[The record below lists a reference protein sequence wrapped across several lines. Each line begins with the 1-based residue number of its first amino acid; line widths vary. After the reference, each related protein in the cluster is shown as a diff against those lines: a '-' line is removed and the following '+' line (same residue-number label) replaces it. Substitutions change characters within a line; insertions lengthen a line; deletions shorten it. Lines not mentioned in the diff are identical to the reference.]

1 LIAFE
6 NLEVR
11 YAGSAV
17 PALKGLSLSLD
28 RGIVGLLGPNGA
40 GKSTLLKA
48 LLGLLIPS
56 RGSGTVLG
64 VALGATEAAR
74 LRARIGYM
82 PEYDAL
88 IEDASAY
95 EQVAFWGELSGL
107 APEAARDRAHEVLY
121 FVGLDESRY
130 RPVSGYSTGMRQRVK
145 LAQALV
151 HSPELIFLDE
161 PTNGLDP
168 DGRRRMLDLVLRVHA
183 ELGTG
188 VILASHLLGDVERVA
203 DQLVILDQGQIKAA
217 GSMAGLRKAL
227 SKRVELRFLDPLD
240 AAQESRIQR
249 AESEVEVWRSLV
261 PGNAFRTDRPSPF
274 MESLFGATWP
284 DRVKTTPDAPLVG
297 ADGVTYRVR
306 SRILHHQERL
316 GWYERDDDTQP
327 GHRGFLAGWTVG
339 LGMDNAAES
348 ARIQTL
354 LRSWGADVESWGTV
368 PPREGPYPSVL
379 LWAREPSIL
388 SVWREDD
395 LLRRR
400 PRWIQIGGPTTEGPH
415 ARLEPGASEDGLR
428 HLLEKLLSRR

>member
-1 LIAFE
+1 MVPKPNGVRLVAAFDPEIEPIRLETPLIAFE

-11 YAGSAV
+11 YTAMAA
-17 PALKGLSLSLD
+17 PALKGLTLSLE

-48 LLGLLIPS
+48 LLGLLPPS
-56 RGSGTVLG
+56 GGSGTVLG
-64 VALGATEAAR
+64 VPLGTAGSAR

-183 ELGTG
+183 ELDTG

-217 GSMAGLRKAL
+217 GSMAGLRRAL
-227 SKRVELRFLDPLD
+227 AKRVELRFLDPLD
-240 AAQESRIQR
+240 GAQEAALAGLGTVLEARNGLYDLELGEADPAGIFR
-249 AESEVEVWRSLV
+249 WAE
-261 PGNAFRTDRPSPF
+261 AQ
-274 MESLFGATWP
+274 GATLVQVTP
-284 DRVKTTPDAPLVG
+284 RHDRLDEV
-297 ADGVTYRVR
+297 
-306 SRILHHQERL
+306 
-316 GWYERDDDTQP
+316 
-327 GHRGFLAGWTVG
+327 
-339 LGMDNAAES
+339 
-348 ARIQTL
+348 L
-354 LRSWGADVESWGTV
+354 LRALHGDAVA
-368 PPREGPYPSVL
+368 
-379 LWAREPSIL
+379 ARE
-388 SVWREDD
+388 EC
-395 LLRRR
+395 
-400 PRWIQIGGPTTEGPH
+400 
-415 ARLEPGASEDGLR
+415 
-428 HLLEKLLSRR
+428 

>member
-11 YAGSAV
+11 YGAAAA
-17 PALKGLSLSLD
+17 PALKGLTLSLE
-28 RGIVGLLGPNGA
+28 RGIVGLLGPNGS
-40 GKSTLLKA
+40 GKSTLLKT
-48 LLGLLIPS
+48 LLGLLSPS

-64 VALGATEAAR
+64 VPLGVPEAAR
-74 LRARIGYM
+74 LRGRIGYM

-107 APEAARDRAHEVLY
+107 APEASRDRAHEVLY
-121 FVGLDESRY
+121 FVGLDEARY

-203 DQLVILDQGQIKAA
+203 DQLVILDQGQIKAS

-227 SKRVELRFLDPLD
+227 ARRVELRFLDPLD
-240 AAQESRIQR
+240 AAQEGALAQLGILQSAGNGLYDLELHE
-249 AESEVEVWRSLV
+249 AEPLGV
-261 PGNAFRTDRPSPF
+261 FRWAQAQ
-274 MESLFGATWP
+274 GATLVQLTP
-284 DRVKTTPDAPLVG
+284 RHDRLDEV
-297 ADGVTYRVR
+297 
-306 SRILHHQERL
+306 
-316 GWYERDDDTQP
+316 
-327 GHRGFLAGWTVG
+327 
-339 LGMDNAAES
+339 
-348 ARIQTL
+348 L
-354 LRSWGADVESWGTV
+354 LRALHGNGAS
-368 PPREGPYPSVL
+368 GPAP
-379 LWAREPSIL
+379 
-388 SVWREDD
+388 
-395 LLRRR
+395 
-400 PRWIQIGGPTTEGPH
+400 GPMP
-415 ARLEPGASEDGLR
+415 LEPAEGLSSPT
-428 HLLEKLLSRR
+428 EC

>member
-11 YAGSAV
+11 YAGAPE
-17 PALKGLSLSLD
+17 PALKGLTLALD

-48 LLGLLIPS
+48 LLGLLTPS
-56 RGSGTVLG
+56 RGSGSVLG
-64 VALGATEAAR
+64 VALGAPEAAR

-107 APEAARDRAHEVLY
+107 APEASRDRAHEVLY
-121 FVGLDESRY
+121 FVGLDEARY

-168 DGRRRMLDLVLRVHA
+168 DGRRRMLELVLRVHA

-203 DQLVILDQGQIKAA
+203 DQLVILDQGEIKAA
-217 GSMAGLRKAL
+217 GSMAGLRKVLAR
-227 SKRVELRFLDPLD
+227 RVELRFLDPLSATQE
-240 AAQESRIQR
+240 AALADLGTVLEARNGLYDLELTEADPMGAFR
-249 AESEVEVWRSLV
+249 WAESQHATLVQVTPRHDRLDEV
-261 PGNAFRTDRPSPF
+261 
-274 MESLFGATWP
+274 
-284 DRVKTTPDAPLVG
+284 
-297 ADGVTYRVR
+297 
-306 SRILHHQERL
+306 
-316 GWYERDDDTQP
+316 
-327 GHRGFLAGWTVG
+327 
-339 LGMDNAAES
+339 
-348 ARIQTL
+348 L
-354 LRSWGADVESWGTV
+354 LRALHPVRGSGLRPTPPG
-368 PPREGPYPSVL
+368 PPRPDQAEPVPDLPSTTGPSSPVE
-379 LWAREPSIL
+379 R
-388 SVWREDD
+388 
-395 LLRRR
+395 
-400 PRWIQIGGPTTEGPH
+400 
-415 ARLEPGASEDGLR
+415 
-428 HLLEKLLSRR
+428 